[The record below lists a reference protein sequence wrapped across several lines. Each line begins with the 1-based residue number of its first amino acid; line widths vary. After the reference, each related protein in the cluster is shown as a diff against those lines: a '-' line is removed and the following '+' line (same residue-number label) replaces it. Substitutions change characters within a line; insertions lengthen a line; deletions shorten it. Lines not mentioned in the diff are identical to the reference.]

1 MTPTDTKTDGF
12 INPGLTS
19 AVGANKEKNI
29 PMTLNTIATIATS
42 AVGNLCSI
50 TAVTVKKDEWN
61 EAMTRDTIALKA
73 MLLGA
78 ADVDEREQKT
88 RTRDSLVHPGRA
100 SSRANTNVTR
110 EAVAEM
116 TTEAYEH
123 DQLDVEMRSSSLR
136 RALAVALKAL
146 AEGA

>member
-78 ADVDEREQKT
+78 ADVYEREQKT
-88 RTRDSLVHPGRA
+88 RSCAWRNAAMCQGSAR
-100 SSRANTNVTR
+100 
-110 EAVAEM
+110 
-116 TTEAYEH
+116 
-123 DQLDVEMRSSSLR
+123 LD
-136 RALAVALKAL
+136 
-146 AEGA
+146 